1 MYDFHTDAKLLWEY
15 HHLHQPLQKADCILG
30 FGSHDLHVAE
40 RAAELYLAGYG
51 EYIIFTGGFGRI
63 TKNIWN
69 KPEAIKFAEI
79 AGKRGVPQERI
90 LTESESTNTG
100 ENIRNTKRLLQQKQL
115 SFSNYL
121 VVDKPFKERRIYA
134 TLKKQWSDL
143 DFRVTSP
150 QNTYEE
156 YYRYYQ
162 QSEQLHV
169 ADFLNILVGDL
180 QRIDLYGRNGFQI
193 PQEIP
198 PDVWAAYWRLVNAG
212 FDKQLIAG
220 CS

>member
-1 MYDFHTDAKLLWEY
+1 MYDFHIDAKLLWEY

-40 RAAELYLAGYG
+40 RAAALYLAGYG

-63 TKNIWN
+63 TKQIWN

-79 AGKRGVPQERI
+79 AAKRGVPQERI

-115 SFSNYL
+115 PFSNYL

-143 DFRVTSP
+143 NFRVTSP

-156 YYRYYQ
+156 YYQYYQ

-169 ADFLNILVGDL
+169 EDFINILVGDL

-193 PQEIP
+193 P
-198 PDVWAAYWRLVNAG
+198 PDVWAAYRRLVDAG

-220 CS
+220 SL

>member
-1 MYDFHTDAKLLWEY
+1 MYDVHTDAKVLWEY
-15 HHLHQPLQKADCILG
+15 HHLHQSLEKADAILG

-51 EYIIFTGGFGRI
+51 KYLVFTGGFGRI
-63 TKNIWN
+63 TKQIWN
-69 KPEAIKFAEI
+69 KPEAIAFAEV
-79 AGKRGVPQERI
+79 AVKRGVPRKKI
-90 LTESESTNTG
+90 FTESASTNTG
-100 ENIRNTKRLLQQKQL
+100 ENIRNTKRLLKQMNL
-115 SFSNYL
+115 PFSNCL

-143 DFRVTSP
+143 DFCVTSP

-156 YYRYYQ
+156 YYQYYQ

-169 ADFLNILVGDL
+169 EDFLNILVGDL

-198 PDVWAAYWRLVNAG
+198 SDVWAAYRRLVDAG
-212 FDKQLIAG
+212 FDKQLIPE
-220 CS
+220 

>member
-1 MYDFHTDAKLLWEY
+1 MYDVHIDAKLLWDY
-15 HHLHQPLQKADCILG
+15 HHLYQPLEKADAILG

-51 EYIIFTGGFGRI
+51 KYIIFTGGFGRI
-63 TKNIWN
+63 TKQIWN
-69 KPEAIKFAEI
+69 KPEAIAFAEVAVQI
-79 AGKRGVPQERI
+79 GVPREKI
-90 LTESESTNTG
+90 FTESASTNTG
-100 ENIRNTKRLLQQKQL
+100 ENIRNTKRLLEQKQL

-156 YYRYYQ
+156 YYQYYQ
-162 QSEQLHV
+162 QLEQLHIE
-169 ADFLNILVGDL
+169 DFLSIMVGDL

-198 PDVWAAYWRLVNAG
+198 SDVWAAYRRLVDAG
-212 FDKQLIAG
+212 FDKQLIPE
-220 CS
+220 

>member
-1 MYDFHTDAKLLWEY
+1 MYDFHIDAKVLWNY
-15 HHLHQPLQKADCILG
+15 HHLNQPLEKANAILG

-51 EYIIFTGGFGRI
+51 KYIIFTGGLGRI
-63 TKNIWN
+63 TKNIWR
-69 KPEAIKFAEI
+69 KPEAMKFAEV
-79 AGKRGVPQERI
+79 AVKRGVPREKI
-90 LTESESTNTG
+90 FIESASTNTG
-100 ENIRNTKRLLQQKQL
+100 ENISNTKILLKQKHL

-156 YYRYYQ
+156 YYQYYQ

-169 ADFLNILVGDL
+169 EDFLSIMVGDL

-198 PDVWAAYWRLVNAG
+198 SDVWAAYRRLVDAG
-212 FDKQLIAG
+212 FDKQLIPE
-220 CS
+220 